1 MSQPPLRLLIVDDEA
16 PARARLKDLLADISA
31 ELPNIVVGE
40 AADGVEALEFL
51 AHATDSTIPGT
62 APVDVLLVDIRMPR
76 LDGIGLVQHLA
87 GRKASPAVI
96 FTTAYDQYAVRA
108 FDLNAIDY
116 LLKPVRAPRLLA
128 ALSKLRQQP
137 RALPDAAAL
146 RSLAPQGRAHLH
158 SIERGRILLVPLADI
173 LFLRAELKYVTA
185 QTRARQF
192 LIEESLTHL
201 EEEFGERFIRLHR
214 NCLAARSA
222 ILGVER
228 ESAADGETRWTV
240 LLRDVAEKL
249 PVSRRQWP
257 LIKALLK
264 EER

>member
-1 MSQPPLRLLIVDDEA
+1 MSPLRLLIVDDEA
-16 PARARLKDLLADISA
+16 PARARLRNLLADIAA
-31 ELPNIVVGE
+31 ELPNFVAGE

-51 AHATDSTIPGT
+51 TDPSR
-62 APVDVLLVDIRMPR
+62 APVDVALVDIRMPR

-128 ALSKLRQQP
+128 ALNKLP
-137 RALPDAAAL
+137 HSLPGAAAL
-146 RSLAPQGRAHLH
+146 RSLAPAGRAHLH
-158 SIERGRILLVPLADI
+158 SSERGRILLVPLSDI

-185 QTRARQF
+185 QTSEREY
-192 LIEESLTHL
+192 LIEEALAHL
-201 EEEFGERFIRLHR
+201 EQEFGERFIRVHR
-214 NCLAARSA
+214 NCLVARHA
-222 ILGVER
+222 IVGVER
-228 ESAADGETRWTV
+228 ETAADGDTHWMIQ
-240 LLRDVAEKL
+240 LRGLAGKL

-257 LIKALLK
+257 QLKSLLK
-264 EER
+264 QD

>member
-1 MSQPPLRLLIVDDEA
+1 MTAVPLRLLIVDDEA
-16 PARARLKDLLADISA
+16 PARARLRNLLADIA
-31 ELPNIVVGE
+31 GELPNRVAGE

-51 AHATDSTIPGT
+51 TNPAMQS
-62 APVDVLLVDIRMPR
+62 VDVVLVDIRMPR

-87 GRKASPAVI
+87 GRATAPAVI
-96 FTTAYDQYAVRA
+96 FTTAYDQYAVSA

-128 ALSKLRQQP
+128 ALQKLP

-146 RSLAPQGRAHLH
+146 RSLAPQGRLHLH
-158 SIERGRILLVPLADI
+158 SSERGRILLVPLADI

-185 QTRARQF
+185 QTREREY

-201 EEEFGERFIRLHR
+201 EQEFGERFIRVHR
-214 NCLAARSA
+214 NCLVARTA
-222 ILGVER
+222 IVGVER
-228 ESAADGETRWTV
+228 DNSADGENHWWV
-240 LLRDVAEKL
+240 LLRDANEKL

-264 EER
+264 EEA

>member
-1 MSQPPLRLLIVDDEA
+1 MSGTPLRLLIVDDEA
-16 PARARLKDLLADISA
+16 PARTRLRDLLADIA
-31 ELPNIVVGE
+31 VDLPNVVAGE

-51 AHATDSTIPGT
+51 SNEAMP
-62 APVDVLLVDIRMPR
+62 PVDVVLVDIRMPR

-128 ALSKLRQQP
+128 ALNKLRELP
-137 RALPDAAAL
+137 RALPNAAAL
-146 RSLAPQGRAHLH
+146 RSLAPEGRAHLH
-158 SIERGRILLVPLADI
+158 SSERGRILLVPLAQI

-185 QTRARQF
+185 RTHEREF

-201 EEEFGERFIRLHR
+201 EQEFAERFIRAHR
-214 NCLAARSA
+214 NCLVARDA
-222 ILGVER
+222 IVGVER
-228 ESAADGETRWTV
+228 ETAADGETHWLV
-240 LLRDVAEKL
+240 LLRDLAEKL

-257 LIKALLK
+257 QIKALLRQ
-264 EER
+264 E

>member
-1 MSQPPLRLLIVDDEA
+1 MSQQPLRLLIVDDEA
-16 PARARLKDLLADISA
+16 PARTRLRNLLADISA
-31 ELPNIVVGE
+31 ELPNIVVAE
-40 AADGVEALEFL
+40 AADGIEALEL
-51 AHATDSTIPGT
+51 LTHPDSLINPVV
-62 APVDVLLVDIRMPR
+62 APVDVMLVDIRMPR

-87 GRKASPAVI
+87 RRAGAPAVI

-116 LLKPVRAPRLLA
+116 LLKPVSAPRLLA
-128 ALSKLRQQP
+128 ALDKLRRQP
-137 RALPDAAAL
+137 RVLPDAAAM
-146 RSLAPQGRAHLH
+146 RSLAPAGRAHLH
-158 SIERGRILLVPLADI
+158 SSERGRILLVPLAEI
-173 LFLRAELKYVTA
+173 LFLRAEQKYVTA
-185 QTRARQF
+185 QTRERQF

-201 EEEFGERFIRLHR
+201 EEEFGERFVRVHR

-228 ESAADGETRWTV
+228 ETATDSETRWAL

-264 EER
+264 QE

>member
-1 MSQPPLRLLIVDDEA
+1 MSGAPLRLLIVDDEA
-16 PARARLKDLLADISA
+16 PARARLKNLLADICP
-31 ELPNIVVGE
+31 ELPNLVVGE
-40 AADGVEALEFL
+40 AADGVEALEWL
-51 AHATDSTIPGT
+51 TDPSTV
-62 APVDVLLVDIRMPR
+62 PVDVVLVDIRMPR

-87 GRKASPAVI
+87 GRASAPAVI

-116 LLKPVRAPRLLA
+116 LLKPVRASRLLA
-128 ALSKLRQQP
+128 ALNKLTKLP
-137 RALPDAAAL
+137 RALPTAAAL
-146 RSLAPQGRAHLH
+146 RGLAPEGRTHLH
-158 SIERGRILLVPLADI
+158 SSERGRILLVPLADI

-185 QTRARQF
+185 QTSERQF

-201 EEEFGERFIRLHR
+201 EQEFSERFIRLHR
-214 NCLAARSA
+214 NCLAARGA

-228 ESAADGETRWTV
+228 ETAPDGEMHWTV

-264 EER
+264 EE